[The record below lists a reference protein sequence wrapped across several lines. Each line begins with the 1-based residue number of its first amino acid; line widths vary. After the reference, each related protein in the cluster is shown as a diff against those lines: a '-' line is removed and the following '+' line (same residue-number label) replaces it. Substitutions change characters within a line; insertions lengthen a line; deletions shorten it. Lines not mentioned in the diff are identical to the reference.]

1 MAPIFLNHPL
11 IDKIRITDNWDGF
24 GENDRKLMAECDV
37 VVDTENY
44 KHPQKNWYNYTGFI
58 EETAILAGITD
69 ITEVLT
75 PDELKPKL
83 IKWFDP
89 GFDNPHNHTYSKTNA
104 RNLVEFDRN
113 IAIWPFAQADNH
125 LGRSPSTMWWNQFI
139 EKLTKQNYTVYH
151 YGKKTDPNLSDLPG
165 YKNLTYLSF
174 FDQIKACLAS
184 KLVIGPNTGPMFVV
198 GAYSHPSL
206 HLLTNY
212 YHDHNENF
220 LTLAPVNDNGTNL
233 FIPRNPRGL
242 DAMIPEKVV
251 EHVNKKIEESSKENI
266 SETTNNI

>member
-1 MAPIFLNHPL
+1 M
-11 IDKIRITDNWDGF
+11 
-24 GENDRKLMAECDV
+24 
-37 VVDTENY
+37 
-44 KHPQKNWYNYTGFI
+44 
-58 EETAILAGITD
+58 
-69 ITEVLT
+69 
-75 PDELKPKL
+75 
-83 IKWFDP
+83 
-89 GFDNPHNHTYSKTNA
+89 
-104 RNLVEFDRN
+104 VEFDRN